1 MEELFTDHD
10 IYNAYRKLKA
20 YFYYDNTNHFMRR
33 KIAEF
38 EASPI
43 FEDKLTQLKDV
54 LKTRKV
60 DSIIKKYENE
70 IGYYLQ
76 PKGFKNNILE
86 EDCES
91 LIVTN
96 RYISE
101 EYELSSF
108 NYFVDLPI
116 ELHIVNVLWILKLG
130 YLLDSDYCYYS
141 DNYKSYCY
149 ANRLELDENTHQVV
163 PGNKLFKTYAHQYQQ
178 WRDNCIEVA
187 EDLLENHKKDV
198 IIVSLDIKRYY
209 PSADLDYKLV
219 NQDLKIRCDN
229 KGLSEEFNKYSFL
242 TNILGKIRDIY
253 FKEIGL
259 IWESEKNSK
268 NQLIS
273 ERPIPIGMLSSNIIA
288 NWYLRTFD
296 ERVNKYVK
304 PAFYGR
310 YVDDILIVL
319 ENRGGC
325 SELEREDGKC
335 DKTCCSKKRKLTID
349 KILSQYFCV
358 SKNESCDYNVLIRKP
373 IENNKTCQNCE
384 HNKNKTGN
392 NKKTSENSELDK
404 NKTSE
409 NEKCD
414 YFIKINDNLLRI
426 QGNKVKLF
434 IFDSNSTK
442 AMLKKFKET
451 IRKHSSEFRFLPEED
466 RIQEDFVQE
475 TYSIDYNDTINKLR
489 SIDKY
494 QLDRFKISSY
504 LAKQLMLAKYS
515 TDKKYFNTT
524 KKELLYAFSGRMG
537 LELFSFWDKVL
548 TYFVLNKSEN
558 AFCDFVRTM
567 LKNID
572 RIKYPNNDALE
583 DVKNNLKE
591 YLKESIYLALSLNPN
606 FIYEKKQNVSDFKKD
621 FEKLTR
627 ETEFQEVFSSNI
639 YNKNITQLTNSLMIK
654 HKYCFMPILNY
665 VKIKEDDNINYIDYT
680 DTNILQQ
687 FEFNQLLDINKMK
700 FNPRRFSCEEL
711 LLYENY
717 KIIKNLENDESN
729 EFYNIVFSKAIVK
742 AKKNYIDLN
751 LTQYEDTKD
760 FYEKIKAKVSQKFN
774 SIKQDFT
781 KHKKQEQE
789 NENESIQNDGINYNK
804 KIILDLDKEDAF
816 MNLSDLKIGLYN
828 TKVTDESITKNI
840 ISQQSLSFNELQEY
854 IRFLNLAI
862 QNNKIK
868 CNMVVFPEVCIPYQ
882 ALGLLSDFSRKHKVA
897 VICGLKHITIK
908 KTVYNC
914 IATIL
919 PFSIDHY
926 TDSYINL
933 RVKEWYAPGETKEI
947 KKLGKDIPK
956 KGKDYQLTNNLFC
969 WNDLYFAIYDCFEL
983 ADVNYRS
990 EFKSNVD
997 MIIACEWNKDIDY
1010 FNNIIQSASRDLHC
1024 YIVQVNTSQYGD
1036 SKVIAPKRTNEM
1048 TLLNIK
1054 GGENNI
1060 LIGHINI
1067 EELRDFQRKETEYL
1081 DEIDKIFKPLPPA
1094 FDKNC
1099 SRLNNNN
1106 KVEEI

>member
-1 MEELFTDHD
+1 
-10 IYNAYRKLKA
+10 
-20 YFYYDNTNHFMRR
+20 
-33 KIAEF
+33 
-38 EASPI
+38 
-43 FEDKLTQLKDV
+43 
-54 LKTRKV
+54 
-60 DSIIKKYENE
+60 
-70 IGYYLQ
+70 
-76 PKGFKNNILE
+76 
-86 EDCES
+86 
-91 LIVTN
+91 
-96 RYISE
+96 
-101 EYELSSF
+101 
-108 NYFVDLPI
+108 
-116 ELHIVNVLWILKLG
+116 
-130 YLLDSDYCYYS
+130 
-141 DNYKSYCY
+141 
-149 ANRLELDENTHQVV
+149 
-163 PGNKLFKTYAHQYQQ
+163 
-178 WRDNCIEVA
+178 
-187 EDLLENHKKDV
+187 
-198 IIVSLDIKRYY
+198 
-209 PSADLDYKLV
+209 
-219 NQDLKIRCDN
+219 
-229 KGLSEEFNKYSFL
+229 
-242 TNILGKIRDIY
+242 
-253 FKEIGL
+253 
-259 IWESEKNSK
+259 
-268 NQLIS
+268 
-273 ERPIPIGMLSSNIIA
+273 
-288 NWYLRTFD
+288 
-296 ERVNKYVK
+296 
-304 PAFYGR
+304 
-310 YVDDILIVL
+310 
-319 ENRGGC
+319 
-325 SELEREDGKC
+325 
-335 DKTCCSKKRKLTID
+335 
-349 KILSQYFCV
+349 
-358 SKNESCDYNVLIRKP
+358 
-373 IENNKTCQNCE
+373 
-384 HNKNKTGN
+384 
-392 NKKTSENSELDK
+392 
-404 NKTSE
+404 
-409 NEKCD
+409 
-414 YFIKINDNLLRI
+414 
-426 QGNKVKLF
+426 
-434 IFDSNSTK
+434 
-442 AMLKKFKET
+442 
-451 IRKHSSEFRFLPEED
+451 
-466 RIQEDFVQE
+466 
-475 TYSIDYNDTINKLR
+475 
-489 SIDKY
+489 
-494 QLDRFKISSY
+494 
-504 LAKQLMLAKYS
+504 
-515 TDKKYFNTT
+515 
-524 KKELLYAFSGRMG
+524 
-537 LELFSFWDKVL
+537 
-548 TYFVLNKSEN
+548 
-558 AFCDFVRTM
+558 
-567 LKNID
+567 
-572 RIKYPNNDALE
+572 
-583 DVKNNLKE
+583 
-591 YLKESIYLALSLNPN
+591 
-606 FIYEKKQNVSDFKKD
+606 
-621 FEKLTR
+621 
-627 ETEFQEVFSSNI
+627 
-639 YNKNITQLTNSLMIK
+639 MIK

-1036 SKVIAPKRTNEM
+1036 SKVIAPKKTNEM